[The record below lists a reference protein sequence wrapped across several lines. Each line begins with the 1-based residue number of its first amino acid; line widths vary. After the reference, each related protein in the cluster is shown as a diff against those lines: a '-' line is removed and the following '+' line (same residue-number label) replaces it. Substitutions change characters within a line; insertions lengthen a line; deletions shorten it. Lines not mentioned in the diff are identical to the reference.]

1 MRSERIALI
10 LLAGFLAIA
19 ILPRSQLTAAK
30 PSATKRLED
39 CFRMADYLRKA
50 KVVSCKKT
58 AELGASASISFHLF
72 SSCIEQMDSMI
83 TMNRDT
89 CQREYLQTN

>member
-1 MRSERIALI
+1 MSERIALI
-10 LLAGFLAIA
+10 VLAGFLVIV
-19 ILPRSQLTAAK
+19 ILPRYESAAAK

-58 AELGASASISFHLF
+58 AELGASASISFAHSF
-72 SSCIEQMDSMI
+72 STCIEQMDSMI